1 MPRRLFPNAGDCA
14 KGDAAPLLTLPLMA
28 NTSDALRAWSAVT
41 GPDGSLAMASGLA
54 GAVAARLGLA
64 GGASGFTATRGG
76 GGAEGIPTDGA
87 AAAAALISTR
97 GKSFNSHAGSGAPG
111 TIVTSCWIG
120 VKQSISIWKF
130 HVPSARSVN

>member
-54 GAVAARLGLA
+54 EAFTLALWNPFCPFAGAAACSAPFLDLPFPGLAGAVAARLGLA

-76 GGAEGIPTDGA
+76 GGAEGD
-87 AAAAALISTR
+87 R
-97 GKSFNSHAGSGAPG
+97 KS
-111 TIVTSCWIG
+111 V
-120 VKQSISIWKF
+120 V
-130 HVPSARSVN
+130 